1 MAQSEQAIRRTTTN
15 KLGVVTLVIPKRFA
29 SELGLSQP
37 SDIIIEKREEVLLI
51 RKLEVP

>member
-1 MAQSEQAIRRTTTN
+1 MTHSQQAIRRTTTN
-15 KLGVVTLVIPKRFA
+15 KLGVVSLVIPRKFA
-29 SELGLSQP
+29 AELGLAHP